1 MSIVP
6 GSRQRTWEPGR
17 IRWGR
22 ARFAGGVTVPQAANN
37 VETLHPAETFH
48 AYDVFYF
55 HRMQGFHAN
64 GRPEPNNPQSV
75 PCKDLP
81 ILPRWVP
88 WKLLANLS
96 P

>member
-55 HRMQGFHAN
+55 HPDEKF
-64 GRPEPNNPQSV
+64 
-75 PCKDLP
+75 
-81 ILPRWVP
+81 PR
-88 WKLLANLS
+88 
-96 P
+96 